1 MTHSNE
7 KTGTALLFADD
18 HLSRPEDNEYAL
30 RCPECG
36 EATGLHIDG
45 VVAENSAGQRL
56 QVDARGEDGGATLDL
71 SLEHEGQ
78 HDGRRHKFSLVGW
91 CEHCRSQFNLGFKQ
105 HKGFT
110 YFSETVTGRN

>member
-1 MTHSNE
+1 MANSNE
-7 KTGTALLFADD
+7 KTGSALLSADD

-30 RCPECG
+30 RCPECS

-56 QVDARGEDGGATLDL
+56 QVDASGEDSFARLDL
-71 SLEHEGQ
+71 QLENGGQ
-78 HDGRRHKFSLVGW
+78 HEGRRHKFSLMGW
-91 CEHCRSQFNLGFKQ
+91 CEHCRSKFSLGFKQ

-110 YFSETVTGRN
+110 YFSETVTGVN